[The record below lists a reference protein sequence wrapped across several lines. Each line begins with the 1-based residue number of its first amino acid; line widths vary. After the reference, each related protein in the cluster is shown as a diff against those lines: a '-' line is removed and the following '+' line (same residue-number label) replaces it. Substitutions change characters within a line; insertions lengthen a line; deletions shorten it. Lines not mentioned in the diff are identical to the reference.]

1 MIDDT
6 YNASPVSMIAG
17 LEVLHSMEKAG
28 RRIAVLADM
37 KELGPEAPKFHRQIG
52 EWLAEHPVDLLF
64 TLGDLAAEI
73 AEGAQ
78 ENGGRGSRE
87 FYHFSGEDRDGLYQ
101 ALSAH
106 LKPGDCVLLKG
117 SNSMKLGQVAARL
130 LEKQEK

>member
-1 MIDDT
+1 
-6 YNASPVSMIAG
+6 
-17 LEVLHSMEKAG
+17 
-28 RRIAVLADM
+28 M
-37 KELGPEAPKFHRQIG
+37 KELGPWRRNSIVRLVSGWQSIRWIFYLRWETWRQR
-52 EWLAEHPVDLLF
+52 LLK
-64 TLGDLAAEI
+64 L
-73 AEGAQ
+73 AQ

-101 ALSAH
+101 TLSAH